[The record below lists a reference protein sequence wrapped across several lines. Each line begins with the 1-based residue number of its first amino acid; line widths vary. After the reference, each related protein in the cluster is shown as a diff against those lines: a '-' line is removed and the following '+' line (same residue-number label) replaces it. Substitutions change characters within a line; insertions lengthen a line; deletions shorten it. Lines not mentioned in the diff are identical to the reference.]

1 MFNINQ
7 KTEEVK
13 MYYEIGEEHV
23 KPIKVDGFKF
33 FVHAI
38 REVNGVAI
46 KVNDID
52 RREVYNIVVTDE
64 SGLQIAMDNINAAIY
79 EWIEHN
85 TDEQERII
93 NMIMK
98 W

>member
-1 MFNINQ
+1 
-7 KTEEVK
+7 

-46 KVNDID
+46 KVNDVD

-79 EWIEHN
+79 E
-85 TDEQERII
+85 
-93 NMIMK
+93 
-98 W
+98 